1 MRVIKAII
9 ADDEPFAIE
18 VIQELLNRFAP
29 DVFILA
35 TAKNGLDAL
44 NAILHH
50 KPDLLFLD
58 VDMPLMNGLE
68 MIEKLPYK
76 NLQIIFT
83 TGSSNHAL
91 KAIKLE
97 ATDYLLKPI
106 DPFEF
111 AIAIEKVRTRLNNN
125 TEQDLRTQTIKI
137 QFPIQDQ
144 IIFLNEDEILH
155 IEGMGSYSKIKI
167 VNKQERLVVS
177 KSIGQIE
184 EKLPPTFFRC
194 HNSHIINL
202 NYVTRFIKKDGFFV
216 LLKNDTQ
223 VEVSRRTKDEL
234 LNRLKNI

>member
-1 MRVIKAII
+1 MRVIRAII

-18 VIQELLNRFAP
+18 VIQELSSRLAP
-29 DVFILA
+29 DVSIIA
-35 TAKNGLDAL
+35 TAKNGLEAFK
-44 NAILHH
+44 AILHH

-68 MIEKLPYK
+68 MIDKLPYK
-76 NLQIIFT
+76 NIQIIFT
-83 TGSSNHAL
+83 TGSSNHAI

-111 AIAIEKVRTRLNNN
+111 AIAIEKVKARLNYNAD
-125 TEQDLRTQTIKI
+125 QDSRSQAIKI

-144 IIFLNEDEILH
+144 IIYLNEDEILH

-167 VNKQERLVVS
+167 VNKEERLLVS

-216 LLKNDTQ
+216 VLKNEFQ

-234 LNRLKNI
+234 LNRLKET

>member
-1 MRVIKAII
+1 
-9 ADDEPFAIE
+9 
-18 VIQELLNRFAP
+18 
-29 DVFILA
+29 
-35 TAKNGLDAL
+35 
-44 NAILHH
+44 
-50 KPDLLFLD
+50 
-58 VDMPLMNGLE
+58 MPLMNGLE

>member
-1 MRVIKAII
+1 MRVIRAII

-18 VIQELLNRFAP
+18 VIQELSSRLAP
-29 DVFILA
+29 DVSIIA
-35 TAKNGLDAL
+35 TAKNGLEAFK
-44 NAILHH
+44 AILHH

-68 MIEKLPYK
+68 MIDKLPYK
-76 NLQIIFT
+76 NIQIIFT
-83 TGSSNHAL
+83 TGSSNHAI

-111 AIAIEKVRTRLNNN
+111 AIAIEKVKARLNHNAD
-125 TEQDLRTQTIKI
+125 QDSRSQAIKI

-144 IIFLNEDEILH
+144 IIYLNEDEILH

-167 VNKQERLVVS
+167 VNKEERLLVS

-216 LLKNDTQ
+216 LLKNEFQ

-234 LNRLKNI
+234 LNRLKET

>member
-1 MRVIKAII
+1 MIKAII

-184 EKLPPTFFRC
+184 EKLPPTF
-194 HNSHIINL
+194 
-202 NYVTRFIKKDGFFV
+202 
-216 LLKNDTQ
+216 
-223 VEVSRRTKDEL
+223 
-234 LNRLKNI
+234 